1 MVLPAILDLPAAA
14 PLLKECQVALAK
26 GEGLVVDATQ
36 VGKVTTPCLQ
46 VLASA
51 KRAFALTGG
60 PAMQFAAVSPAFAE
74 AARGLKLDGL
84 LEIEKDIA

>member
-1 MVLPAILDLPAAA
+1 
-14 PLLKECQVALAK
+14 
-26 GEGLVVDATQ
+26 

-51 KRAFALTGG
+51 KRAFAITGG
-60 PAMQFAAVSPAFAE
+60 PAMQFSAVSPAFAE